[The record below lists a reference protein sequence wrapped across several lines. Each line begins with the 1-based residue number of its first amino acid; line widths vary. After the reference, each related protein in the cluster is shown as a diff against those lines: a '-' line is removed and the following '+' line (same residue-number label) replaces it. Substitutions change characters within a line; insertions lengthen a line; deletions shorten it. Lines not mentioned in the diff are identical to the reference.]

1 MTDYIER
8 DLALNKNMFGNTN
21 PIVYRT
27 YAEELIK
34 SIPTA
39 DVVEVV
45 RCKDCQYYDKKYH
58 ICLTHSEEPDQY
70 SKGCYVRMN
79 EDDFCSYGERKAK

>member
-1 MTDYIER
+1 MKRYIDVSGLPNFEVTCS
-8 DLALNKNMFGNTN
+8 DGKKYVLLPFEHLSD
-21 PIVYRT
+21 I
-27 YAEELIK
+27 
-34 SIPTA
+34 SSA
-39 DVVEVV
+39 DVVEAV

-70 SKGCYVRMN
+70 SKGCYVHMN